1 MPGRRLRY
9 AAKIAVA
16 FAVCT
21 AVSIGQAQVYKCTDT
36 TGKTTYSD
44 APCVSGG
51 KPLALPNG
59 AKGSTADPQMCAQLQ
74 DETRRLASE
83 ADRDAKSGRKES
95 TRSAKRR
102 LEVTQQYEARC
113 VGIARTGPG
122 PRQ

>member
-1 MPGRRLRY
+1 MPGRQLRY
-9 AAKIAVA
+9 AARIAVA
-16 FAVCT
+16 FAVCI
-21 AVSIGQAQVYKCTDT
+21 AVSIAQAQVYKCTDA

-44 APCVSGG
+44 APCITGG
-51 KPLALPNG
+51 KPLALPNV
-59 AKGSTADPQMCAQLQ
+59 AKGSSTDPQLCAQLQ

-102 LEVTQQYEARC
+102 FEVTQQYEARC
-113 VGIARTGPG
+113 VGIARSG